1 MSFIKLC
8 QLSNDSYIED
18 CDKQIVLAVS
28 VQYPL
33 ELNCEVIDWEDANE
47 FAKRGKVNSFTN
59 EVVVINEQPEEIRE
73 AVYQQLLVKYP
84 ELIK

>member
-18 CDKQIVLAVS
+18 CDKQILLAVNI
-28 VQYPL
+28 QYPL
-33 ELNCEVIDWEDANE
+33 RLDCEVIDWKSEDE
-47 FAKRGKVNSFTN
+47 FNKRGEINSFIN
-59 EVVVINEQPEEIRE
+59 EVVVIDEQPEEIRE
-73 AVYQQLLVKYP
+73 AVYQQLLIKYP

>member
-1 MSFIKLC
+1 MSFLKLC

-18 CDKQIVLAVS
+18 CDKKIVLAIS

-33 ELNCEVIDWEDANE
+33 ELNCEVIDWEDENE
-47 FAKRGKVNSFTN
+47 FAKRGKVNSFTD
-59 EVVVINEQPEEIRE
+59 EVVVIDEQPDEIRE

-84 ELIK
+84 NLIK